1 VEIMT
6 EFRLNDVVEAFGLRG
21 TVVKIYSEFVNPVEV
36 KYEDGEYTLFTL
48 DGKLHHHHKLPS
60 LKLISRAKRKVKKE
74 IKFWVNVYPGKKYD
88 ILFVP
93 YAKEEIAHGRTTYG
107 AIAVAVECT
116 GFYEVEVDE

>member
-1 VEIMT
+1 MT
-6 EFRLNDVVEAFGLRG
+6 EFKVGDVVEAFGLRG

-48 DGKLHHHHKLPS
+48 DGKLHHYHKLPS

-74 IKFWVNVYPGKKYD
+74 LKCWVNIYPHDLVCAYTTKER
-88 ILFVP
+88 
-93 YAKEEIAHGRTTYG
+93 AKSNA
-107 AIAVAVECT
+107 AVVAFAVAVECT

>member
-1 VEIMT
+1 MT
-6 EFRLNDVVEAFGLRG
+6 EFKVGDVVEAFGLRG

-74 IKFWVNVYPGKKYD
+74 VKVWVNVYPNGRQ
-88 ILFVP
+88 IFP
-93 YAKEEIAHGRTTYG
+93 HHIKENAQKQVNSE

-116 GFYEVEVDE
+116 GFL